1 LTSNILDMHDTIKK
15 AAKTVAFE
23 WPGVMDEED
32 VEQALNL
39 HLLERPNSIDK
50 LLNEFDEKQRLNAI
64 IKIGHQIAKQERT
77 DYEHFSG
84 NFRYCV
90 DEVRQ
95 FLEDRALKNDDPELG
110 SNWSVSDNFV
120 DGGEFED
127 AVLSK
132 SSSEIDLERG
142 MARLRKQ
149 NAKYAD
155 IITLRY
161 LNEIPTAELDRKQLS
176 RALSALTNEMNR
188 SYKQQLRDREEGP
201 GTRRQMS
208 RAAAYQE
215 SRKVYDGAPQLDPV
229 ANR

>member
-1 LTSNILDMHDTIKK
+1 MDMHDTIKK

-23 WPGVMDEED
+23 WPGVVDEDDIEND
-32 VEQALNL
+32 IAVK
-39 HLLERPNSIDK
+39 LLESPGSVSK
-50 LLNEFDEKQRLNAI
+50 LLNDFDDKQRLNAI
-64 IKIGHQIAKQERT
+64 IQIGHKIANQERI

-90 DEVRQ
+90 DEVRH
-95 FLEDRALKNDDPELG
+95 FLDDRALKNDDPELG
-110 SNWSVSDNFV
+110 SNWSVSDNFI

-142 MARLRKQ
+142 MKRLRKQ

-155 IITLRY
+155 IITMRY

-201 GTRRQMS
+201 GTRRRMS
-208 RAAAYQE
+208 RAAATAE
-215 SRKVYDGAPQLDPV
+215 TVKAYDGAPQLDPV

>member
-1 LTSNILDMHDTIKK
+1 MTSNILDMHDTIKK

-23 WPGVMDEED
+23 WPGIVDED
-32 VEQALNL
+32 DIEQALNL
-39 HLLERPNSIDK
+39 HLLERPSSIEK
-50 LLNEFDEKQRLNAI
+50 LLLEFDDKQRLNAI
-64 IKIGHQIAKQERT
+64 IQIGHQIAKQERI

-90 DEVRQ
+90 DEVRH

-110 SNWSVSDNFV
+110 SNWSVSDNFI

-127 AVLSK
+127 AVLTK
-132 SSSEIDLERG
+132 SASEIDLERG
-142 MARLRKQ
+142 MSRLRKQ

-188 SYKQQLRDREEGP
+188 SYKQQLRDRDEGP
-201 GTRRQMS
+201 GTRPHMS
-208 RAAAYQE
+208 RSAAYQE
-215 SRKVYDGAPQLDPV
+215 SRKVYDGTLLDPV
-229 ANR
+229 GNR

>member
-1 LTSNILDMHDTIKK
+1 MTSNIMDMHDTIKK

-23 WPGVMDEED
+23 WPGVVDEAD
-32 VEQALNL
+32 VEQSLNL

-64 IKIGHQIAKQERT
+64 IQIGHQIAKQERI

-84 NFRYCV
+84 NFRYSV

-95 FLEDRALKNDDPELG
+95 FLEDRALMNDDPALG
-110 SNWSVSDNFV
+110 SNWSVSDSFI

-127 AVLSK
+127 VVLTK
-132 SSSEIDLERG
+132 CSSEIDLERG
-142 MARLRKQ
+142 MTRLRKQ

-155 IITLRY
+155 IITMRY
-161 LNEIPTAELDRKQLS
+161 LNEIPTAELNRPTLS

-201 GTRRQMS
+201 GTRRRMS
-208 RAAAYQE
+208 RAAATAE
-215 SRKVYDGAPQLDPV
+215 TVKAYDGAPQLDPV